1 MEQRHIMGN
10 VLPLSE
16 EGKRSACA
24 AVPVGGPR
32 ATREGC
38 VAAGAAGATMEGIAG
53 PWGLPEEN
61 GRPMG
66 KVNGHCPLVALQQ
79 AVAQIPN
86 GGEMESDPPGLTV
99 VAGCQTPPHSQPTPE
114 KASGS
119 PEIKLKITKTYFNG
133 KALFESSLCGDLVV
147 TPEQPGQQQQPKES
161 SAATAA
167 DVKQSTL
174 LRTKGRPRK
183 LQPVKGPPGSG
194 TSVPPVSHSV
204 GACVLPARPVHPS
217 TPPLP
222 TTPPLS
228 ADKPPVLLSPQ
239 ENSDL
244 YSIGD
249 VVWAKISGHP
259 WWPCMVSCDPKLGIH
274 MRVKVGQ
281 VKSFTRQYH
290 VQFFGEA
297 AERAWVCYR
306 SLVMFSTREQY
317 ELLVSELAKRTSS
330 ASERTKPMASR
341 VRSQWFVGIA
351 EAEAAAALCREE
363 RNEKFTFIYFDVK
376 PKDMGHHK
384 GQTPSSSRKRKS
396 KDSVDFDVDAVDMHD
411 RRSELDRKL
420 DDGSSLT
427 AASVSGQERDDV
439 GNDEVR
445 RAREHTNGAGGGG
458 GLTPKKKR
466 GIRKSDASAAQFIV
480 FCQKHREQLVQ
491 EQPELSPVE
500 VEEALMTQW
509 EALTEKQR
517 ARYKSKFA
525 STAGSMV
532 PGSYHAATSGMNSPP
547 KKRESALVKAVEAES
562 QSSLLRRPQA
572 GESGVEE
579 SVPRKRVRKEPK
591 TGVLPTL
598 AEKGKCL
605 SSFVPVGSV
614 QPVVA
619 KLSDSCKPLKKRSRA
634 STTDSTSPSECDEE
648 GALPPDAEASP
659 AGQGEAVYQEGSED
673 SQSEGKRSSS
683 KRDALCLACEKTGGG
698 SLVSC
703 EGQCCGTFHVE
714 CLGVQTAPGDKVMCN
729 ECSTGLHVCFA
740 CKCAGAE
747 VRRCAVSSCGR
758 FYHEECV
765 QRSSA
770 AVFEG
775 RRFRCP
781 LHVCLS
787 CHLAYPASSRAS
799 RGRMQRCVR
808 CPVAYHTSDSC
819 LAAGSK
825 VLSPYSIVCSGH
837 FTPNKRDSTWH
848 VNVNWCFLCSRGAP
862 LPDAG
867 LALFEQSSHYLLSEY
882 KRSSELG
889 KLPMIPVVPAAAA
902 KACGK
907 GGCLLCC
914 ESCPAAFHP
923 ECLGMEP
930 PEGTWCCAECRAG
943 KKPQYHDIVWV
954 KLGNYRWW
962 PAEICQPRN
971 IPQNIQNLKHTVGQF
986 PVQFFGSHDYYWT
999 TQGRV
1004 FPYMEGDKGST
1015 DYKTNCLNKTFKRAL
1030 LEAAARYQALKA
1042 QRETREAQET
1052 ERSER
1057 KPPTYK
1063 HIKSNKPVG
1072 RVQVYTAD
1080 VSEIPRCNCKPTDE
1094 SPCGLDSE
1102 CLNRMLQYECHPS
1115 ICPAGDRCQNQAFTK
1130 RAYPPSQ
1137 IVKTAGRGWGLLTL
1151 VSIRKGEFVNEYVGE
1166 LIDEEECRKRIKYA
1180 HEKNLSNFYML
1191 TIEKDRIID
1200 AGPKGNFSRF
1210 MNHSCQPN
1218 CETQKWTV
1226 NGDTRVGLFATSDIA
1241 TAGTELT
1248 FNYNLD
1254 CLGNEKTICKCG
1266 APNCSGFLGVRPK
1279 TAAAAA
1285 TEEKAKKAKRKA
1297 RGRRPRT
1304 ETARAE
1310 HEDECYRCG
1319 DGGELVMCDKK
1330 ACPKAYHLSCL
1341 NLTKPPFGK
1350 WECPWH
1356 HCDVCGRP
1364 SVRSCELCPNSF
1376 CKEHQAGLLTRLT
1389 RDGRICCE
1397 EHDGWIDDIATTVEE
1412 EDEEE
1417 SAAAAAAA
1425 AAAVPH
1431 DDAAEEEG
1439 LARPTIREIGELAR
1453 RAAVLQSAGE
1463 KTSQPKVAAYVS
1475 QGPSSSQAM

>member
-1 MEQRHIMGN
+1 MERRHIMGN

-38 VAAGAAGATMEGIAG
+38 VAAGAAGATMEGTAG

-61 GRPMG
+61 GRTMG

-86 GGEMESDPPGLTV
+86 GGEIESDPPGLTV

-147 TPEQPGQQQQPKES
+147 TPEQPGQQQQQPKES

-174 LRTKGRPRK
+174 VRTKGRPRK

-194 TSVPPVSHSV
+194 TSVPPVSHPV
-204 GACVLPARPVHPS
+204 GACVLPAQLVRPS
-217 TPPLP
+217 TLPLP

-274 MRVKVGQ
+274 MRVKGQ

-306 SLVMFSTREQY
+306 SLVMFSSREQY
-317 ELLVSELAKRTSS
+317 ELLVSELAKRTPS
-330 ASERTKPMASR
+330 ASERTKILKPMASR

-351 EAEAAAALCREE
+351 EAEEAAALCHKE

-376 PKDMGHHK
+376 PKDKGPNK
-384 GQTPSSSRKRKS
+384 GQTPSSTRKRKS
-396 KDSVDFDVDAVDMHD
+396 KDSVDFEVDAVDMHD
-411 RRSELDRKL
+411 MRNELDRKL
-420 DDGSSLT
+420 DGGSSPT

-445 RAREHTNGAGGGG
+445 RAREHTNGVGGGG

-466 GIRKSDASAAQFIV
+466 GIRKSDASAARFIV

-509 EALTEKQR
+509 ETLTEKQR

-547 KKRESALVKAVEAES
+547 KKRESALVKAVGAES
-562 QSSLLRRPQA
+562 QASLLRRPQTE
-572 GESGVEE
+572 ESGVEE

-598 AEKGKCL
+598 AEKGKSL
-605 SSFVPVGSV
+605 SSFVPVGSL

-619 KLSDSCKPLKKRSRA
+619 KLSDACKPLKKRSRA

-673 SQSEGKRSSS
+673 SQSEGKRGSS
-683 KRDALCLACEKTGGG
+683 KRDALCLACEKTGG

-703 EGQCCGTFHVE
+703 EGQCCGTFHVD

-729 ECSTGLHVCFA
+729 ECST
-740 CKCAGAE
+740 
-747 VRRCAVSSCGR
+747 
-758 FYHEECV
+758 
-765 QRSSA
+765 
-770 AVFEG
+770 
-775 RRFRCP
+775 
-781 LHVCLS
+781 
-787 CHLAYPASSRAS
+787 
-799 RGRMQRCVR
+799 GRMQRCVR

-837 FTPNKRDSTWH
+837 FAPNKRDNTWH
-848 VNVNWCFLCSRGAP
+848 VNVNWCFLCSR
-862 LPDAG
+862 
-867 LALFEQSSHYLLSEY
+867 
-882 KRSSELG
+882 
-889 KLPMIPVVPAAAA
+889 
-902 KACGK
+902 

-971 IPQNIQNLKHTVGQF
+971 VPQNIQNLKHTVGQF

-1063 HIKSNKPVG
+1063 HIKANKPVG

-1115 ICPAGDRCQNQAFTK
+1115 VCPAGDRCQNQAFTK

-1226 NGDTRVGLFATSDIA
+1226 NGDTRVGLFATCDIA
-1241 TAGTELT
+1241 TGTELT

-1304 ETARAE
+1304 ETTRAE

-1376 CKEHQAGLLTRLT
+1376 CKEHQAGSLTHLT

-1397 EHDGWIDDIATTVEE
+1397 EHDGWIDDIATIVEE
-1412 EDEEE
+1412 EEEE
-1417 SAAAAAAA
+1417 E
-1425 AAAVPH
+1425 AAVPR
-1431 DDAAEEEG
+1431 DDAAKEEG

-1453 RAAVLQSAGE
+1453 RAVLQSAGE

>member
-1 MEQRHIMGN
+1 MERRHIMGN

-38 VAAGAAGATMEGIAG
+38 VAAGAAGATMEGTAG
-53 PWGLPEEN
+53 PWGLLEEN
-61 GRPMG
+61 GRTMG

-86 GGEMESDPPGLTV
+86 GGEIESDPPGLTV

-174 LRTKGRPRK
+174 VRTKGRPRK

-194 TSVPPVSHSV
+194 TSVPPVSHPV
-204 GACVLPARPVHPS
+204 GACVLPAQPVRPS

-274 MRVKVGQ
+274 MRVKGQ

-306 SLVMFSTREQY
+306 SLVMFSSREQY
-317 ELLVSELAKRTSS
+317 ELLVSELAKRTPS
-330 ASERTKPMASR
+330 ASERTKILKPMASR

-351 EAEAAAALCREE
+351 EAEEAAALCHKE

-376 PKDMGHHK
+376 PKDKGPNK
-384 GQTPSSSRKRKS
+384 GQTPSSTRKRKS
-396 KDSVDFDVDAVDMHD
+396 KDSVDFEVDAVDMHD
-411 RRSELDRKL
+411 MRNELDRKL
-420 DDGSSLT
+420 DGGSSPT

-445 RAREHTNGAGGGG
+445 RAREHTNGVGGGG

-466 GIRKSDASAAQFIV
+466 GIRKSDASAARFIV

-509 EALTEKQR
+509 ETLTEKQR

-547 KKRESALVKAVEAES
+547 KKRESALVKAVGAES
-562 QSSLLRRPQA
+562 QASLLRRPQTE
-572 GESGVEE
+572 ESGVED

-598 AEKGKCL
+598 AEKGKSL
-605 SSFVPVGSV
+605 SSFVPVGSL

-619 KLSDSCKPLKKRSRA
+619 KLSDACKPLKKRSRA

-673 SQSEGKRSSS
+673 SQSEGKRGSS
-683 KRDALCLACEKTGGG
+683 KRDALCLACEKTGG

-703 EGQCCGTFHVE
+703 EGQCCGTFHVD

-729 ECSTGLHVCFA
+729 ECST
-740 CKCAGAE
+740 
-747 VRRCAVSSCGR
+747 
-758 FYHEECV
+758 
-765 QRSSA
+765 
-770 AVFEG
+770 
-775 RRFRCP
+775 
-781 LHVCLS
+781 
-787 CHLAYPASSRAS
+787 
-799 RGRMQRCVR
+799 GRMQRCVR

-837 FTPNKRDSTWH
+837 FAPNKRDNTWH
-848 VNVNWCFLCSRGAP
+848 VNVNWCFLCSR
-862 LPDAG
+862 
-867 LALFEQSSHYLLSEY
+867 
-882 KRSSELG
+882 
-889 KLPMIPVVPAAAA
+889 
-902 KACGK
+902 

-971 IPQNIQNLKHTVGQF
+971 VPQNIQNLKHTVGQF

-1063 HIKSNKPVG
+1063 HIKANKPVG

-1115 ICPAGDRCQNQAFTK
+1115 VCPAGDRCQNQAFTK

-1226 NGDTRVGLFATSDIA
+1226 NGDTRVGLFATCDIA
-1241 TAGTELT
+1241 TGTELT

-1304 ETARAE
+1304 ETTRAE

-1376 CKEHQAGLLTRLT
+1376 CKEHQAGSLTHLT

-1397 EHDGWIDDIATTVEE
+1397 EHDGWIDDIATIVEE
-1412 EDEEE
+1412 EEEE
-1417 SAAAAAAA
+1417 E
-1425 AAAVPH
+1425 AAVPR
-1431 DDAAEEEG
+1431 DDAAKEEG
-1439 LARPTIREIGELAR
+1439 LARPTIRKIGELAR
-1453 RAAVLQSAGE
+1453 RAVLQSAGE

>member
-1 MEQRHIMGN
+1 MERRHIMGN

-38 VAAGAAGATMEGIAG
+38 VAAGAAGATMEGTAG

-61 GRPMG
+61 GRTMG

-86 GGEMESDPPGLTV
+86 GGEIESDPPGLTV

-147 TPEQPGQQQQPKES
+147 TPEQPGQQQQQPKES

-174 LRTKGRPRK
+174 VRTKGRPRK

-194 TSVPPVSHSV
+194 TSVPPVSHPV
-204 GACVLPARPVHPS
+204 GACVLPAQLVRPS
-217 TPPLP
+217 TLPLP

-306 SLVMFSTREQY
+306 SLVMFSSREQY
-317 ELLVSELAKRTSS
+317 ELLVSELAKRTPS
-330 ASERTKPMASR
+330 ASERTKILKPMASR

-351 EAEAAAALCREE
+351 EAEEAAALCHKE

-376 PKDMGHHK
+376 PKDKGPNK
-384 GQTPSSSRKRKS
+384 GQTPSSTRKRKS
-396 KDSVDFDVDAVDMHD
+396 KDSVDFEVDAVDMHD
-411 RRSELDRKL
+411 MRNELDRKL
-420 DDGSSLT
+420 DGGSSPT

-445 RAREHTNGAGGGG
+445 RAREHTNGVGGGG

-466 GIRKSDASAAQFIV
+466 GIRKSDASAARFIV

-509 EALTEKQR
+509 ETLTEKQR

-547 KKRESALVKAVEAES
+547 KKRESALVKAVGAES
-562 QSSLLRRPQA
+562 QASLLRRPQTE
-572 GESGVEE
+572 ESGVEE

-598 AEKGKCL
+598 AEKGKSL
-605 SSFVPVGSV
+605 SSFVPVGSL

-619 KLSDSCKPLKKRSRA
+619 KLSDACKPLKKRSRA

-673 SQSEGKRSSS
+673 SQSEGKRGSS
-683 KRDALCLACEKTGGG
+683 KRDALCLACEKTGG

-703 EGQCCGTFHVE
+703 EGQCCGTFHVD

-729 ECSTGLHVCFA
+729 ECST
-740 CKCAGAE
+740 
-747 VRRCAVSSCGR
+747 
-758 FYHEECV
+758 
-765 QRSSA
+765 
-770 AVFEG
+770 
-775 RRFRCP
+775 
-781 LHVCLS
+781 
-787 CHLAYPASSRAS
+787 
-799 RGRMQRCVR
+799 GRMQRCVR

-837 FTPNKRDSTWH
+837 FAPNKRDNTWH
-848 VNVNWCFLCSRGAP
+848 VNVNWCFLCSR
-862 LPDAG
+862 
-867 LALFEQSSHYLLSEY
+867 
-882 KRSSELG
+882 
-889 KLPMIPVVPAAAA
+889 
-902 KACGK
+902 

-971 IPQNIQNLKHTVGQF
+971 VPQNIQNLKHTVGQF

-1063 HIKSNKPVG
+1063 HIKANKPVG

-1115 ICPAGDRCQNQAFTK
+1115 VCPAGDRCQNQAFTK

-1226 NGDTRVGLFATSDIA
+1226 NGDTRVGLFATCDIA
-1241 TAGTELT
+1241 TGTELT

-1304 ETARAE
+1304 ETTRAE

-1376 CKEHQAGLLTRLT
+1376 CKEHQAGSLTHLT

-1397 EHDGWIDDIATTVEE
+1397 EHDGWIDDIATIVEE
-1412 EDEEE
+1412 EEEE
-1417 SAAAAAAA
+1417 E
-1425 AAAVPH
+1425 AAVPR
-1431 DDAAEEEG
+1431 DDAAKEEG

-1453 RAAVLQSAGE
+1453 RAVLQSAGE

>member
-1 MEQRHIMGN
+1 MERRHIMGN

-38 VAAGAAGATMEGIAG
+38 VAAGAAGATMEGTAG
-53 PWGLPEEN
+53 PWGLLEEN
-61 GRPMG
+61 GRTMG

-86 GGEMESDPPGLTV
+86 GGEIESDPPGLTV

-174 LRTKGRPRK
+174 VRTKGRPRK

-194 TSVPPVSHSV
+194 TSVPPVSH
-204 GACVLPARPVHPS
+204 P
-217 TPPLP
+217 
-222 TTPPLS
+222 
-228 ADKPPVLLSPQ
+228 
-239 ENSDL
+239 DL

-274 MRVKVGQ
+274 MRVKGQ

-306 SLVMFSTREQY
+306 SLVMFSSREQY
-317 ELLVSELAKRTSS
+317 ELLVSELAKRTPS
-330 ASERTKPMASR
+330 ASERTKILKPMASR

-351 EAEAAAALCREE
+351 EAEEAAALCHKE
-363 RNEKFTFIYFDVK
+363 RNEKFTFIYFDIVL
-376 PKDMGHHK
+376 
-384 GQTPSSSRKRKS
+384 PSHSSE
-396 KDSVDFDVDAVDMHD
+396 SVNLDVVVSFSH
-411 RRSELDRKL
+411 RRKL
-420 DDGSSLT
+420 DGGSSPT

-445 RAREHTNGAGGGG
+445 RAREHTNGVGGGG

-466 GIRKSDASAAQFIV
+466 GIRKSDASAARFIV

-509 EALTEKQR
+509 ETLTEKQR

-547 KKRESALVKAVEAES
+547 KKRE
-562 QSSLLRRPQA
+562 
-572 GESGVEE
+572 
-579 SVPRKRVRKEPK
+579 
-591 TGVLPTL
+591 
-598 AEKGKCL
+598 L
-605 SSFVPVGSV
+605 SSSHGLRKKGYTCTQDTLKRSCLAVCACWCHCLLLNLDKPASLS
-614 QPVVA
+614 PAVVA
-619 KLSDSCKPLKKRSRA
+619 KLSDACKPLKKRSRA

-673 SQSEGKRSSS
+673 SQSEGKRGSS
-683 KRDALCLACEKTGGG
+683 KRDALCLACEKTGG

-703 EGQCCGTFHVE
+703 EGQCCGTFHVD

-837 FTPNKRDSTWH
+837 FAPNKRDNTWH
-848 VNVNWCFLCSRGAP
+848 VNVNWCFLCSR
-862 LPDAG
+862 
-867 LALFEQSSHYLLSEY
+867 
-882 KRSSELG
+882 
-889 KLPMIPVVPAAAA
+889 
-902 KACGK
+902 

-971 IPQNIQNLKHTVGQF
+971 VPQNIQNLKHTVGQF

-1063 HIKSNKPVG
+1063 HIKANKPVG

-1115 ICPAGDRCQNQAFTK
+1115 VCPAGDRCQNQAFTK

-1226 NGDTRVGLFATSDIA
+1226 NGDTRVGLFATCDIA
-1241 TAGTELT
+1241 TGTELT

-1304 ETARAE
+1304 ETTRAE

-1376 CKEHQAGLLTRLT
+1376 CKEHQAGSLTHLT

-1397 EHDGWIDDIATTVEE
+1397 EHDGWIDDIATIVEE
-1412 EDEEE
+1412 EEEE
-1417 SAAAAAAA
+1417 E
-1425 AAAVPH
+1425 AAVPR
-1431 DDAAEEEG
+1431 DDAAKEEG

-1453 RAAVLQSAGE
+1453 RAVLQSAGE

>member
-1 MEQRHIMGN
+1 MERRHIMGN

-38 VAAGAAGATMEGIAG
+38 VAAGAAGATMEGTAG
-53 PWGLPEEN
+53 PWGLLEEN
-61 GRPMG
+61 GRTMG

-86 GGEMESDPPGLTV
+86 GGEIESDPPGLTV

-174 LRTKGRPRK
+174 VRTKGRPRK

-194 TSVPPVSHSV
+194 TSVPPVSHPV
-204 GACVLPARPVHPS
+204 GACVLPAQPVRPS

-306 SLVMFSTREQY
+306 SLVMFSSREQY
-317 ELLVSELAKRTSS
+317 ELLVSELAKRTPS
-330 ASERTKPMASR
+330 ASERTKILKPMASR

-351 EAEAAAALCREE
+351 EAEEAAALCHKE

-376 PKDMGHHK
+376 PKDKGPNK
-384 GQTPSSSRKRKS
+384 GQTPSSTRKRKS
-396 KDSVDFDVDAVDMHD
+396 KDSVDFEVDAVDMHD
-411 RRSELDRKL
+411 MRNELDRKL
-420 DDGSSLT
+420 DGGSSPT

-445 RAREHTNGAGGGG
+445 RAREHTNGVGGGG

-466 GIRKSDASAAQFIV
+466 GIRKSDASAARFIV

-509 EALTEKQR
+509 ETLTEKQR

-547 KKRESALVKAVEAES
+547 KKRESALVKAVGAES
-562 QSSLLRRPQA
+562 QASLLRRPQTE
-572 GESGVEE
+572 ESGVED

-598 AEKGKCL
+598 AEKGKSL
-605 SSFVPVGSV
+605 SSFVPVGSL

-619 KLSDSCKPLKKRSRA
+619 KLSDACKPLKKRSRA

-673 SQSEGKRSSS
+673 SQSEGKRGSS
-683 KRDALCLACEKTGGG
+683 KRDALCLACEKTGG

-703 EGQCCGTFHVE
+703 EGQCCGTFHVD

-729 ECSTGLHVCFA
+729 ECST
-740 CKCAGAE
+740 
-747 VRRCAVSSCGR
+747 
-758 FYHEECV
+758 
-765 QRSSA
+765 
-770 AVFEG
+770 
-775 RRFRCP
+775 
-781 LHVCLS
+781 
-787 CHLAYPASSRAS
+787 
-799 RGRMQRCVR
+799 GRMQRCVR

-837 FTPNKRDSTWH
+837 FAPNKRDNTWH
-848 VNVNWCFLCSRGAP
+848 VNVNWCFLCSR
-862 LPDAG
+862 
-867 LALFEQSSHYLLSEY
+867 
-882 KRSSELG
+882 
-889 KLPMIPVVPAAAA
+889 
-902 KACGK
+902 

-971 IPQNIQNLKHTVGQF
+971 VPQNIQNLKHTVGQF

-1063 HIKSNKPVG
+1063 HIKANKPVG

-1115 ICPAGDRCQNQAFTK
+1115 VCPAGDRCQNQAFTK

-1226 NGDTRVGLFATSDIA
+1226 NGDTRVGLFATCDIA
-1241 TAGTELT
+1241 TGTELT

-1304 ETARAE
+1304 ETTRAE

-1376 CKEHQAGLLTRLT
+1376 CKEHQAGSLTHLT

-1397 EHDGWIDDIATTVEE
+1397 EHDGWIDDIATIVEE
-1412 EDEEE
+1412 EEEE
-1417 SAAAAAAA
+1417 E
-1425 AAAVPH
+1425 AAVPR
-1431 DDAAEEEG
+1431 DDAAKEEG
-1439 LARPTIREIGELAR
+1439 LARPTIRKIGELAR
-1453 RAAVLQSAGE
+1453 RAVLQSAGE

>member
-1 MEQRHIMGN
+1 
-10 VLPLSE
+10 
-16 EGKRSACA
+16 
-24 AVPVGGPR
+24 
-32 ATREGC
+32 
-38 VAAGAAGATMEGIAG
+38 
-53 PWGLPEEN
+53 
-61 GRPMG
+61 
-66 KVNGHCPLVALQQ
+66 
-79 AVAQIPN
+79 
-86 GGEMESDPPGLTV
+86 
-99 VAGCQTPPHSQPTPE
+99 PPHSQPTPE

-228 ADKPPVLLSPQ
+228 AD
-239 ENSDL
+239 L

-330 ASERTKPMASR
+330 ASERTKILKPMASR
-341 VRSQWFVGIA
+341 VRSQWFVGVA

-384 GQTPSSSRKRKS
+384 GQTPSSSQKKKTPSQNNIIETKLTLNIPPRFYISFNNVEQRCHGCVDCAAS
-396 KDSVDFDVDAVDMHD
+396 HSSGSVNLDVIFSSSH
-411 RRSELDRKL
+411 RRKL

-466 GIRKSDASAAQFIV
+466 GISLENNVAVRSWHRSIIMFARNAHSSDGIYPATFI
-480 FCQKHREQLVQ
+480 
-491 EQPELSPVE
+491 
-500 VEEALMTQW
+500 T
-509 EALTEKQR
+509 
-517 ARYKSKFA
+517 
-525 STAGSMV
+525 
-532 PGSYHAATSGMNSPP
+532 ATSN
-547 KKRESALVKAVEAES
+547 LCLTVEAES

-591 TGVLPTL
+591 NTAAQCHTKPALCSGVWM
-598 AEKGKCL
+598 
-605 SSFVPVGSV
+605 
-614 QPVVA
+614 VA

-648 GALPPDAEASP
+648 GALPPDAEVMVTRSLIYHACSAASP

-673 SQSEGKRSSS
+673 SQSEGKRGSS

-848 VNVNWCFLCSRGAP
+848 VNVNWCFLCSRGVIGAP

-1241 TAGTELT
+1241 TGTELT

-1397 EHDGWIDDIATTVEE
+1397 EHD
-1412 EDEEE
+1412 
-1417 SAAAAAAA
+1417 
-1425 AAAVPH
+1425 
-1431 DDAAEEEG
+1431 
-1439 LARPTIREIGELAR
+1439 
-1453 RAAVLQSAGE
+1453 
-1463 KTSQPKVAAYVS
+1463 
-1475 QGPSSSQAM
+1475 